1 MFRQLRS
8 QKGLTLVEL
17 MVVVAIIAIIAA
29 VAITVFQDIQKKAK
43 LAADQGNVAA
53 MRSAVAIYYGKNNGI
68 FPGRVAAVETPGDA
82 GPDVAVRHAADLHRR
97 ERQGRLHRDQS
108 ATARKRC
115 SSASGG
121 GRPE

>member
-1 MFRQLRS
+1 MLSQLRS

-53 MRSAVAIYYGKNNGI
+53 MRSAVAIYYGKNNGT
-68 FPGRVAAVETPGDA
+68 FPQSLTKVETLVTPAPTWQCTGGTRVYDKNN
-82 GPDVAVRHAADLHRR
+82 GKLTFT
-97 ERQGRLHRDQS
+97 
-108 ATARKRC
+108 ATINNC
-115 SSASGG
+115 
-121 GRPE
+121 

>member
-68 FPGRVAAVETPGDA
+68 FPATTGAVNALVTPSPTWQCNGTVPTYDPSN
-82 GPDVAVRHAADLHRR
+82 GLLTFSLQVTDC
-97 ERQGRLHRDQS
+97 
-108 ATARKRC
+108 T
-115 SSASGG
+115 
-121 GRPE
+121 

>member
-43 LAADQGNVAA
+43 LAADQGNTAA

-68 FPGRVAAVETPGDA
+68 FPGGRAAVNALVTPVPTWQCTGGAPAYDT
-82 GPDVAVRHAADLHRR
+82 GNGKLTF
-97 ERQGRLHRDQS
+97 S
-108 ATARKRC
+108 ATIGNC
-115 SSASGG
+115 
-121 GRPE
+121 